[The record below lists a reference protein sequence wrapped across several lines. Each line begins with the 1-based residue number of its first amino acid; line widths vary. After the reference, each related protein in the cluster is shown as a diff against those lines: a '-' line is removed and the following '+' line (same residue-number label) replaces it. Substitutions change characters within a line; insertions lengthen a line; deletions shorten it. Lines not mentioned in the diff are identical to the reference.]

1 MAATFAR
8 ILGTEKDRLNCPFYF
23 RIGACRHGDRC
34 SRNHLR
40 PHFSQTLLVPHLYL
54 PSVPLPAIPTS
65 ESAANAAFFS
75 QLPDNEEFINFYED
89 ALDELEQYGRVE
101 DLLILQ
107 NLGEH
112 MFGNAYI
119 KYSTEEEAERAL
131 THIKGRFYAGR
142 LLSPEYSPV
151 GDFTEAV
158 CGMFKSG
165 YCERGDFCNFMHA
178 RPLNKDLKRRLKLA
192 SRRRSRH
199 RHRSPS
205 RSRSRSPISEGSV
218 SGEEERESSAERRTR
233 VAEWNAARDREDA
246 EKANKAKA
254 ENPNPTS

>member
-40 PHFSQTLLVPHLYL
+40 PHFSQTILVPHFYL
-54 PSVPLPAIPTS
+54 PSVQMPSIPTS
-65 ESAANAAFFS
+65 ESAANSNFF
-75 QLPDNEEFINFYED
+75 QNLPDNEEFTNFYED
-89 ALDELEQYGRVE
+89 ALDELDQYGRVE

-112 MFGNAYI
+112 MYGNAYV

-131 THIKGRFYAGR
+131 KHIKGRYYQGR
-142 LLSPEYSPV
+142 LVAPEYSPV
-151 GDFTEAV
+151 SDFTEAV

-165 YCERGDFCNFMHA
+165 FCERGDFCNFMHA
-178 RPLNKDLKRRLKLA
+178 RPLNKDLKYRLKQA
-192 SRRRSRH
+192 GERRH
-199 RHRSPS
+199 RHRRRAAS
-205 RSRSRSPISEGSV
+205 R
-218 SGEEERESSAERRTR
+218 
-233 VAEWNAARDREDA
+233 
-246 EKANKAKA
+246 
-254 ENPNPTS
+254 